1 MTATLQLSGN
11 PLDQLRT
18 TALGPY
24 AGLYKRYLSDRGYA
38 PSPSGLA
45 PPRSFLATGHLTNC
59 ASPLRTYN
67 YVKNRLAPAQ
77 ASSGV
82 GIC

>member
-24 AGLYKRYLSDRGYA
+24 AGIYEGYLSDRGYA
-38 PSPSGLA
+38 PSPSGVA
-45 PPRSFLATGHLTNC
+45 PRAR
-59 ASPLRTYN
+59 ASLPT
-67 YVKNRLAPAQ
+67 
-77 ASSGV
+77 
-82 GIC
+82 I

>member
-24 AGLYKRYLSDRGYA
+24 AGIYEGYLSDRGYA
-38 PSPSGLA
+38 PSTAGGYFRCLVHFGRWMSQ
-45 PPRSFLATGHLTNC
+45 C
-59 ASPLRTYN
+59 
-67 YVKNRLAPAQ
+67 RLDAEDL
-77 ASSGV
+77 
-82 GIC
+82 

>member
-24 AGLYKRYLSDRGYA
+24 AGIYEGYLSDRGYA
-38 PSPSGLA
+38 PSTPGGA
-45 PPRSFLATGHLTNC
+45 PRARSSLPT
-59 ASPLRTYN
+59 
-67 YVKNRLAPAQ
+67 
-77 ASSGV
+77 
-82 GIC
+82 I